1 MLESRKEKTMS
12 VASDDQIRR
21 ELLTEVHKWTIKTFP
36 ARMAAAGGAAEA
48 EVRIQMKEEADKWVE
63 YNLEQRKQG
72 KEGTASP
79 DEKA

>member
-1 MLESRKEKTMS
+1 MFSCRKEKKMS
-12 VASDDQIRR
+12 VKSDDQIRR
-21 ELLTEVHKWTIKTFP
+21 ELLTEVHKWTIRTFP
-36 ARMAAAGGAAEA
+36 ARMAAGNVTEA

-79 DEKA
+79 DA